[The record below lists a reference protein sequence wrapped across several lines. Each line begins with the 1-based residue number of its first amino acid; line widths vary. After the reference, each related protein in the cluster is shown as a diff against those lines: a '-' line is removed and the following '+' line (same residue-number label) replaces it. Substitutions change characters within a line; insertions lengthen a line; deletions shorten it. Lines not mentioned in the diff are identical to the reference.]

1 MKKSLVAISL
11 IAGFSTLLNAVDF
24 DTKISV
30 GGSSAKLEG
39 DTYNQY
45 VVGYTSNTKLDNGIM
60 LGFGNSLA
68 YGSANEGIDIVTLDM
83 DLRAGY
89 EIIPSLRGYAL
100 GTGVLQTVDDDFA
113 KGLGYGAAVEYR
125 ITENMALE
133 GSYKT
138 THMKESVSHYDY
150 DTSNIALKFNY

>member
-30 GGSSAKLEG
+30 GGASAKLAG

-45 VVGYTSNTKLDNGIM
+45 AVGYTSNTKLDNGIM
-60 LGFGNSLA
+60 LGFGNSLG
-68 YGSANEGIDIVTLDM
+68 YGSLRSGVDVATLDM

-89 EIIPSLRGYAL
+89 EIIPDLRGYAL
-100 GTGVLQTVDDDFA
+100 GTGVLQTVDNDSA
-113 KGLGYGAAVEYR
+113 NGLGYGAAVEYR
-125 ITENMALE
+125 ITPNMAFE

-138 THMKESVSHYDY
+138 TNMRDSKADYDY
-150 DTSNIALKFNY
+150 ETSNVALKFNY